1 VTAIAESTRAVS
13 LTVPAKPDYV
23 VLARLALGAVC
34 RLAPL
39 SPEEVGDLKL
49 AMTEAAAMV
58 VASEPLDEGV
68 EHPPMQFRFDVQDDK
83 VVLEVAG
90 GGSPVMAEDERELSA
105 AIIEATVDE
114 YSREGDRMTLIKRL
128 RPSSGG

>member
-1 VTAIAESTRAVS
+1 VTTIAESTRAVS

-39 SPEEVGDLKL
+39 TPEEVGDLKL

-58 VASEPLDEGV
+58 VTG
-68 EHPPMQFRFDVQDDK
+68 PPAGDADQSSMQFRFDVQDDRI
-83 VVLEVAG
+83 VLEVSGA
-90 GGSPVMAEDERELSA
+90 GSPTMAQDERELSA
-105 AIIEATVDE
+105 AIIQATVDE
-114 YSREGDRMTLIKRL
+114 YTHEGDTLTLVKHL
-128 RPSSGG
+128 RATGE

>member
-1 VTAIAESTRAVS
+1 MTAVAESTRAVS

-58 VASEPLDEGV
+58 VASPLDEEDV
-68 EHPPMQFRFDVQDDK
+68 EHPPMQFRFDVQDDRM
-83 VVLEVAG
+83 VLEVSG

-105 AIIEATVDE
+105 AIIAATVDD
-114 YSREGDRMTLIKRL
+114 YSRDGDRMTLVKRL
-128 RPSSGG
+128 RRSGEQ

>member
-1 VTAIAESTRAVS
+1 MTASVDSARAVS
-13 LTVPAKPDYV
+13 LAVPARPDYV

-58 VASEPLDEGV
+58 VASPLDDSDID
-68 EHPPMQFRFDVQDDK
+68 HPPMEFRFDVQDDRM
-83 VVLEVAG
+83 VLEVAG

-114 YSREGDRMTLIKRL
+114 YSRDGDRMTLVKRL
-128 RPSSGG
+128 RRAGE

>member
-1 VTAIAESTRAVS
+1 MTHTAASTRAVS

-39 SPEEVGDLKL
+39 SAEEVGDLKL
-49 AMTEAAAMV
+49 AMTEAAAML
-58 VASEPLDEGV
+58 VASPLDEGV
-68 EHPPMQFRFDVQDDK
+68 DHPPMEFRFDVQDDRML
-83 VVLEVAG
+83 LEVSG

-114 YSREGDRMTLIKRL
+114 YSRDGDRMTLVKRL
-128 RPSSGG
+128 RPAGG

>member
-1 VTAIAESTRAVS
+1 MAENDRAVS

-39 SPEEVGDLKL
+39 TPEEVGDLKL

-58 VASEPLDEGV
+58 VASDADVDG
-68 EHPPMQFRFDVQDDK
+68 EHPPMQFRFDVQDDRI
-83 VVLEVAG
+83 VLEVSG
-90 GGSPVMAEDERELSA
+90 GGSPSMAEDERDLSA

-114 YSREGDRMTLIKRL
+114 YTQEGDRLTLVKRL
-128 RPSSGG
+128 RRSGD

>member
-1 VTAIAESTRAVS
+1 MTALAESTRAVS

-39 SPEEVGDLKL
+39 TPEEVGDLKL

-58 VASEPLDEGV
+58 VASPLEENED
-68 EHPPMQFRFDVQDDK
+68 HPPMQFRFDVQDDRI
-83 VVLEVAG
+83 VLEVSG

-105 AIIEATVDE
+105 AIIEATVDG
-114 YSREGDRMTLIKRL
+114 YNRDGDRMTLVKRL
-128 RPSSGG
+128 RRSGEQ

>member
-49 AMTEAAAMV
+49 AMTEAAAMM
-58 VASEPLDEGV
+58 VASDPLDEGV
-68 EHPPMQFRFDVQDDK
+68 DHPPMQFRFDVQDDR

-90 GGSPVMAEDERELSA
+90 GGNPVMAEDERELSA

-114 YSREGDRMTLIKRL
+114 YTREGDRMTLTKRL
-128 RPSSGG
+128 RPAGG

>member
-1 VTAIAESTRAVS
+1 MTAIPDTTRAVS
-13 LTVPAKPDYV
+13 LTVPARPDYV

-39 SPEEVGDLKL
+39 TPEEVGDLKL

-58 VASEPLDEGV
+58 VEGDAVPSEDQ
-68 EHPPMQFRFDVQDDK
+68 PPMCFRFDVQDDA
-83 VVLEVAG
+83 VVLEVSG
-90 GGSPVMAEDERELSA
+90 GGSATMVQEERDLSA

-114 YSREGDRMTLIKRL
+114 YEQDGDTMTLIKRL
-128 RPSSGG
+128 RRASE

>member
-1 VTAIAESTRAVS
+1 MTALAESQRAVS
-13 LTVPAKPDYV
+13 LTVPAKADYV

-39 SPEEVGDLKL
+39 TPEEVGDLKL

-58 VASEPLDEGV
+58 VTAEPAADD
-68 EHPPMQFRFDVQDDK
+68 EHPPMRFLFDVQDDR
-83 VVLEVAG
+83 VVLEVSG
-90 GGSPVMAEDERELSA
+90 GGSPSMAEDERALSA

-114 YSREGDRMTLIKRL
+114 YQRDGDAMTLVKHL
-128 RPSSGG
+128 RRTGE